1 MRCTSRLACM
11 MASAGLALV
20 VAGGCLAQ
28 TIRSETVGQ
37 AEAATGT
44 VIEGEVRGDDT
55 VDYLVAGEAGQTL
68 SVDLAATNA
77 SVYFNILP
85 EGSDEALFIGS
96 TSGNVADLTLPT
108 TGTYVV
114 RVYLMRN
121 AARRDEAAAYALG
134 IGLGGA
140 DFADSL
146 AGGPDWWAVSIMP
159 GSALNIRSGP
169 ATRHPVVGKA
179 QNGEVML
186 NRGCRMTGPDRWCS
200 IRVGGSGVQG
210 WVAGRYLVETAAPAG
225 PEMPEGGPVG
235 EGATFDATGFVA
247 CATSAAEPMRSC
259 PFGVVREGP
268 GTAGVWIALGDGV
281 ERQILFEAGPP
292 VATNRDGALT
302 SERSGDTTLV
312 RIGEERYEIP
322 DALVN
327 GG

>member
-1 MRCTSRLACM
+1 MRGTSRLACLLAIAGF
-11 MASAGLALV
+11 ASV
-20 VAGGCLAQ
+20 IAGGSLAQ

-37 AEAATGT
+37 VAAATGT
-44 VIEGEVRGDDT
+44 VIGGEVRGDDT

-77 SVYFNILP
+77 SLYFNIMP

-96 TSGNVADLTLPT
+96 TSGNVADLSLPA

-114 RVYLMRN
+114 RLYLMRS
-121 AARRDEAAAYALG
+121 AARRGEAAAYALG

-146 AGGPDWWAVSIMP
+146 AGGPDWWEVSITP

-169 ATRHPVVGKA
+169 STRHAVVGKA
-179 QNGEVML
+179 QNGEVMQ

-200 IRVGGSGVQG
+200 IRADGSGVQG
-210 WVAGRYLVETAAPAG
+210 WVAGRYLVETAAPVA
-225 PEMPEGGPVG
+225 PEMPEGGPLG
-235 EGATFDATGFVA
+235 EGAAFDATGLVA
-247 CATSAAEPMRSC
+247 CATSATEPMRNC

-268 GTAGVWIALGDGV
+268 GNAGVWIALGDGV
-281 ERQILFEAGPP
+281 ERQILFEAGAA
-292 VATNRDGALT
+292 VATNRDAALT
-302 SERSGDTTLV
+302 SERSGDQTLV

>member
-1 MRCTSRLACM
+1 MRGISRLACLM
-11 MASAGLALV
+11 VSAGLAV
-20 VAGGCLAQ
+20 VIAGGSLAQ

-37 AEAATGT
+37 AAAATGT
-44 VIEGEVRGDDT
+44 VIEGELRGDDT

-77 SVYFNILP
+77 SLYFNILP
-85 EGSDEALFIGS
+85 EGSDGTLFIGS
-96 TSGNVADLTLPT
+96 TSGNVADLTLPE

-134 IGLGGA
+134 IDLGGE

-146 AGGPDWWAVSIMP
+146 AGGPDWWAVSIQP

-169 ATRHPVVGKA
+169 ATRHGVVGKA
-179 QNGEVML
+179 QNGEVMQ
-186 NRGCRMTGPDRWCS
+186 NRGCRMTGSERWCS
-200 IRVGGSGVQG
+200 IRVDGSGVRG
-210 WVAGRYLVETAAPAG
+210 WVAGRYLVETAAPAT
-225 PEMPEGGPVG
+225 PAMPEGGPVG
-235 EGATFDATGFVA
+235 NGTPFGATGVVA
-247 CATSAAEPMRSC
+247 CAASAAEPMRSC

-268 GTAGVWIALGDGV
+268 GNAGVWIALGDGV
-281 ERQILFEAGPP
+281 ERQILFEGGAP
-292 VATNRDGALT
+292 VATNVDAVLT
-302 SERSGDTTLV
+302 SERSGDLTRV
-312 RIGEERYEIP
+312 GIGEERYEIP

>member
-169 ATRHPVVGKA
+169 STRHPLVGKA

-259 PFGVVREGP
+259 PFGVVREGL

-281 ERQILFEAGPP
+281 ERQILFEAGAP

-302 SERSGDTTLV
+302 SARSGDTTRV
-312 RIGEERYEIP
+312 RIGRNATRSP
-322 DALVN
+322 TRS
-327 GG
+327 